1 MKSSEIISTIL
12 ERGVEEVIV
21 KTHLER
27 SLREGK
33 KLRVKFGIDPT
44 APNIH
49 LGHSVPLRKL
59 KQFQDAGHTI
69 VLIIGDF
76 TARIGDPSGRNDMR
90 KPLSEKEIKENMK
103 GYLKEA
109 GLILDVKKAE
119 IHHNSEWHE
128 KKGLTHILSIAQSAT
143 IQQVLKRDDFK
154 KRIESDS
161 DISLLELFYPVLQGY
176 DSVEVNAD
184 VEIGGTDQKFNLL
197 MGRRVQRHFGMEE
210 QDVLTVPLL
219 EGTDGVKKMSKSVGN
234 YIALGDEPNDMFGK
248 IMTIPDSLIEKYY
261 TLLTDEKADIS
272 DPYASKTHL
281 AEIVTELY
289 HGKKNAEKAKD
300 FFVTTFSKKEIS
312 EDIPELF
319 IEKYFWDTTISG
331 NTSTAFAIVKRIN
344 PDMSNSEIRRLI
356 EQGGLSIDAQK
367 KQDPEEVIP
376 EPKKDM
382 LVKVG
387 KKRFVKIRVK

>member
-1 MKSSEIISTIL
+1 
-12 ERGVEEVIV
+12 
-21 KTHLER
+21 
-27 SLREGK
+27 
-33 KLRVKFGIDPT
+33 
-44 APNIH
+44 
-49 LGHSVPLRKL
+49 
-59 KQFQDAGHTI
+59 
-69 VLIIGDF
+69 
-76 TARIGDPSGRNDMR
+76 
-90 KPLSEKEIKENMK
+90 MK

-119 IHHNSEWHE
+119 IHHNSDWHK
-128 KKGLTHILSIAQSAT
+128 KKGLAHILSVAQSAT

-176 DSVEVNAD
+176 DSVAVGAD

-210 QDVLTVPLL
+210 QDILTVPLL
-219 EGTDGVKKMSKSVGN
+219 EGTDGIKKMSKSVGN
-234 YIALGDEPNDMFGK
+234 YIALGDEPNNMFGK
-248 IMTIPDSLIEKYY
+248 IMTIPDTLLEKYY
-261 TLLTDEKADIS
+261 TLLTDERSDVS
-272 DPYASKTHL
+272 DPYTSKTHL

-312 EDIPELF
+312 DEIPEIF
-319 IEKYFWDTTISG
+319 IEKNFWDTTISG
-331 NTSTAFAIVKRIN
+331 NTSTVFAIVKRID

-356 EQGGLSIDAQK
+356 EQGGLSIDKQK

-376 EPKKDM
+376 KPKKDM

-387 KKRFVKIRVK
+387 KKKFLKIRTK